1 MASEIKVDTISEKTS
16 AGGVTIDGVLLKDTQ
31 LDIGDSKKLL
41 LGAGDDLTLYH
52 DGSNSYIT
60 NSTGALKVA
69 TETSGIAITLGHTT
83 SEVTVADNFT
93 VTGTITL
100 ADGSLA
106 LADLDIDGGT
116 DIGAAVVDADL
127 FIIDDGA
134 GGTNRKV
141 TASRIKTYAGGA
153 VTAINNATANE
164 LVTIGSTTTE
174 LEAEAKLLFDGTN
187 LTLGNATA
195 EDIKFVF
202 DGNAQDFYIGL
213 DDGTDDLYIGTGSTV
228 GSNGA
233 VVINEDRGVTI
244 GKSLVVSSISNIPFY
259 NDNAGSIYTHD
270 VSATDDNANFNTAY
284 GINALDA
291 ITTGDNNAALGYQC
305 GNSITTGSSCIMIG
319 HDVDGGAAINNQ
331 IAIGDGINYD
341 ASNRFFFG
349 KASNIVYNNFDANN
363 AWTRDSDERLKRN
376 IQDDTLGLD
385 FINDLRTVTFQ
396 WKDSSTVPQEL
407 KGYSAKNQMTM
418 DVTMHGMIAQEV
430 KAALDTAGISTFG
443 GWDIQDD
450 GTQSLSR
457 EMFVIPLLKAVQ
469 ELSAKNT
476 ALEARIT
483 TLEG

>member
-1 MASEIKVDTISEKTS
+1 MAEIRLKSTGTIKLFENDNTS
-16 AGGVTIDGVLLKDTQ
+16 SVTIA
-31 LDIGDSKKLL
+31 SPAS
-41 LGAGDDLTLYH
+41 LGADRTVTLP
-52 DGSNSYIT
+52 DADVT
-60 NSTGALKVA
+60 LV
-69 TETSGIAITLGHTT
+69 SGTM
-83 SEVTVADNFT
+83 STVALTGSTDNQVTT
-93 VTGTITL
+93 VTG
-100 ADGSLA
+100 A
-106 LADLDIDGGT
+106 
-116 DIGAAVVDADL
+116 
-127 FIIDDGA
+127 
-134 GGTNRKV
+134 N
-141 TASRIKTYAGGA
+141 
-153 VTAINNATANE
+153 AIQ
-164 LVTIGSTTTE
+164 G
-174 LEAEAKLLFDGTN
+174 EAKLLFDGTN
-187 LTLGNATA
+187 LTLGNATE

-202 DGNAQDFYIGL
+202 DGHAQDFYVGL

-233 VVINEDRGVTI
+233 VVVNGSRGVTI

-291 ITTGDNNAALGYQC
+291 ITSGDNNAALGYQC
-305 GNSITTGSSCIMIG
+305 GNSITTGSSNIMIG
-319 HDVDGGAAINNQ
+319 YDVDGGAAISNQ

-457 EMFVIPLLKAVQ
+457 EMFVIPLIKAVQ
-469 ELSAKNT
+469 ELTSKVETLEEENTSIKARLT
-476 ALEARIT
+476 ALENA
-483 TLEG
+483 